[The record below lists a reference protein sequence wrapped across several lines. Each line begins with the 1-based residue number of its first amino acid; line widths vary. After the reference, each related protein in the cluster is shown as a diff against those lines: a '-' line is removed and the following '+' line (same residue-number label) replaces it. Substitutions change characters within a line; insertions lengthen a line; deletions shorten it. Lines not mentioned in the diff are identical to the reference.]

1 MTNSTENAVLTDKD
15 TLKEV
20 LDCLSEHI
28 SIKTQG
34 GFNQT
39 DLFNILIGA
48 ASNTDSVEN
57 TAYKLKK
64 SCSAKRMS
72 EKSK

>member
-39 DLFNILIGA
+39 DLFNILI
-48 ASNTDSVEN
+48 SCFTIWECDRQ
-57 TAYKLKK
+57 LPK
-64 SCSAKRMS
+64 SEIMIG
-72 EKSK
+72 